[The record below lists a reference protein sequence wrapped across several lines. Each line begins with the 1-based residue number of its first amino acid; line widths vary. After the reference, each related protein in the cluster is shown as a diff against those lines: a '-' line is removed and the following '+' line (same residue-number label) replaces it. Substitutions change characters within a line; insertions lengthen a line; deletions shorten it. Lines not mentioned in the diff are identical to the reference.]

1 MPPDGSLTLRPQ
13 EVTFASST
21 RSWPDRPMWSYFIT
35 ILHIAYVA
43 GFIYRVLVLQVLQK
57 LRRFRYRVL
66 FRFSDQYRF
75 HKVSSVMVHY
85 ICIGWP
91 LMFLWL
97 VVRFPSRRLQQH
109 SLSVCCCCV
118 LFVAVAVCPTAL
130 RDGRIFGISII
141 IGLQHRHRLTLDT
154 SAHCLV

>member
-1 MPPDGSLTLRPQ
+1 MTATNLRDAPRWVSNVEASGSHAREFNAPMTRPTHVVIFHNDTPHHICGRVYLQ
-13 EVTFASST
+13 GPCFASPSET
-21 RSWPDRPMWSYFIT
+21 
-35 ILHIAYVA
+35 V
-43 GFIYRVLVLQVLQK
+43 
-57 LRRFRYRVL
+57 RRFRYRVL
-66 FRFSDQYRF
+66 FRFTDQCRF

-97 VVRFPSRRLQQH
+97 VVRFPSRPLQQH

-118 LFVAVAVCPTAL
+118 LFVAVVVCPTAL

-141 IGLQHRHRLTLDT
+141 IGL
-154 SAHCLV
+154 